1 MLIPYQ
7 ELSASRLLS
16 TLVSVEVTL
25 LSTYGEPVPREIRFK
40 IFKRLFGI
48 SSGKLILY
56 VVLVNR
62 SKAKGT
68 TWESAIVTYLNK
80 NGWPLVERRT
90 LSGANDKG
98 DIAGVTD
105 WALEAKAEKQIS
117 LASYMTE
124 AEVEAKNAKTRF
136 FAAIVKRRGKGT
148 SEGYVVMPLRVFVDL
163 LGTINR

>member
-1 MLIPYQ
+1 
-7 ELSASRLLS
+7 
-16 TLVSVEVTL
+16 
-25 LSTYGEPVPREIRFK
+25 
-40 IFKRLFGI
+40 
-48 SSGKLILY
+48 
-56 VVLVNR
+56 VNR